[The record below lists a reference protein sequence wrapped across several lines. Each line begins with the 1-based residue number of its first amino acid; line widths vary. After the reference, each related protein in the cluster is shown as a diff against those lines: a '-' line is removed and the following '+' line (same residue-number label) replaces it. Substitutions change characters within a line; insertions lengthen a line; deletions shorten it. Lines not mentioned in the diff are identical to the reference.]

1 MLEQETER
9 IIAELSRRTIA
20 DRDGI
25 TLGEVLQAD
34 IPRSVKAYLRA
45 EVVRW
50 IERDA
55 SAAPS
60 LGRID
65 RSRPGID
72 QLARHF
78 YRTLA
83 DAYRFPRDEYLV
95 HLDHAVH
102 FAENYL
108 LRPQWTLVSFLFE
121 DAPVAEAPAIRSR
134 LDYFGEYEYFPS
146 LILRLLREPGPPVRA
161 EVFAR
166 MLAEIDDQVTRQHS
180 AGEFAQLLRPVFEFL
195 HLAGTTDEPAIP
207 VKPILVF
214 LDDKKMK
221 ILREYIERIS
231 GIRNASTITLPELA
245 SMIDQLFLGQTA
257 EPPAPSTA
265 VATPPMELPIVE
277 EGTTPGTA
285 EPAVEPA
292 EPSAAAPPLPPET
305 TRTNI
310 PLSLTFSGMAE
321 QTPVE
326 PPTAHGLPDLKVL
339 LSADMQDQYVR
350 KVFMS
355 DYDYFATVIAA
366 LNSFGTWDE
375 AGSYLERLYELNGLD
390 PARPEIQ
397 EFTSAVRKR
406 YPEAGGDAG

>member
-25 TLGEVLQAD
+25 TLGEVLQSD
-34 IPRSVKAYLRA
+34 IPRSVKAYMRA
-45 EVVRW
+45 DVIRW

-95 HLDHAVH
+95 LLDHAVH

-108 LRPQWTLVSFLFE
+108 LRPQWTLISFLFG

-195 HLAGTTDEPAIP
+195 HLAGTADEPAIP

-221 ILREYIERIS
+221 ILREYIERIC

-245 SMIDQLFLGQTA
+245 SMIDQLFMGQTTEPPAASSSAETPPVAPPAVEEAPETA
-257 EPPAPSTA
+257 EPP
-265 VATPPMELPIVE
+265 
-277 EGTTPGTA
+277 
-285 EPAVEPA
+285 VEPA
-292 EPSAAAPPLPPET
+292 EASAAAPPPPPET
-305 TRTNI
+305 ARTNI
-310 PLSLTFSGMAE
+310 PLSLTFSGMSE
-321 QTPVE
+321 HPSVE

-339 LSADMQDQYVR
+339 ISADMQDQYVR

-406 YPEAGGDAG
+406 YPEPGGDAR